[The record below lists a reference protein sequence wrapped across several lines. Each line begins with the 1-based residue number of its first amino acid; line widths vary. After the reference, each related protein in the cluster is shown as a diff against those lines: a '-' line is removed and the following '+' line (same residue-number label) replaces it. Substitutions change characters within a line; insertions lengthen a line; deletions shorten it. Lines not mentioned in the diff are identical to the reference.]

1 VTSATPLDPTR
12 RAFRLDRY
20 PSLGPALADAF
31 HAHRSNTFLVETD
44 RGRVVTRLTFRDFL
58 REVARLAAWMRARGL
73 GPDDRVAIAMQ
84 NGPRWL
90 EGAVAALGLGCVLV
104 PLDGRA
110 EGPELGR
117 LLAHCRA
124 RALLTDGPVWRRL
137 RDQPGAQVEVV
148 LVHARLGPVEA
159 REDWDRA
166 LVDEAALS
174 TGWTPVARER
184 DAPAAVVYSSGTTG
198 GRPKGC
204 VLTHGSYL
212 HQLETLASLY
222 PLAEDDVYLS
232 LLPTNHALDF
242 MCGFL
247 VPALCG
253 ARVVHLRTLRPEW
266 ITGALK
272 DQGVTH
278 LSAVP
283 AILTALERSL
293 LERLDAQTGLAATG
307 LRGVRALNAWL
318 TRDRPREAVSRALL
332 APVHRALG
340 GRLSR
345 IFAGGAFVPRATARF
360 LYDLGL
366 PVAIGYGLTEACA
379 VVTVNDLQ
387 PFRDDTVGLPLPG
400 TDVRIDDRDEH
411 GVGEVVVRGPQ
422 VFQGYLDDPG
432 LTREAL
438 VDGWL
443 RTGDLGVLDAA
454 GHLRLVGRKKHM
466 VVTAGGKNV
475 YPEDVEG
482 RFDGLAEVEEHAVV
496 AAHAVW
502 PARPGDDERLL
513 LVVRAR
519 AELGP
524 VVAEA
529 ARRARA
535 LPEHQRPAGL
545 LVTEAPLPRTTSLK
559 LKRDALASDLGAR
572 LRREDV
578 RAL

>member
-1 VTSATPLDPTR
+1 MSSATPLDPTR

-20 PSLGPALADAF
+20 PSLGPALADAV

-44 RGRVVTRLTFRDFL
+44 RGRVVTQLTFREFQ
-58 REVARLAAWMRARGL
+58 REVARLAGWLRARGL
-73 GPDDRVAIAMQ
+73 GVDDRVAIAMA

-90 EGAVAALGLGCVLV
+90 IGAVAAIGLGCVLV
-104 PLDGRA
+104 PLDGKA

-137 RDQPGAQVEVV
+137 RDQPGADVEVV
-148 LVHARLGPVEA
+148 LVDGPLGPVEPEQ
-159 REDWDRA
+159 RWERA
-166 LVDEAALS
+166 LVDETASACA
-174 TGWTPVARER
+174 PVARER
-184 DAPAAVVYSSGTTG
+184 DAPAAIVYSSGTTG

-204 VLTHGSYL
+204 VLSHGAYL

-266 ITGALK
+266 ISGACQDL
-272 DQGVTH
+272 GVTH

-283 AILTALERSL
+283 AILTALERRL
-293 LERLDAQTGLAATG
+293 RERLDAQTGLAATG

-318 TRDRPREAVSRALL
+318 TRDRPREQVSRALL

-345 IFAGGAFVPRATARF
+345 IFAGGAFVPRGTARF

-400 TDVRIDDRDEH
+400 THVRIDERDEH

-422 VFQGYLDDPG
+422 VFKGYLDDPA

-482 RFDGLAEVEEHAVV
+482 RFDGLADVEEHAVV
-496 AAHAVW
+496 AAHTVW

-519 AELGP
+519 ADVAP

-545 LVTEAPLPRTTSLK
+545 LVTDAPLPRTTSLK
-559 LKRDALASDLGAR
+559 LRRDVLASDLGAR